1 MFNLI
6 QLLTHEQMEFS
17 ISLPP
22 YAATVVIGQTVLQGL
37 PSEFTVGF
45 YKEEMPLDGR
55 PFILSMKTGISTFVE
70 TKLSVEEAEQFL
82 DYLSELVR
90 MAKGTIRH
98 IK

>member
-1 MFNLI
+1 
-6 QLLTHEQMEFS
+6 MEFS

-70 TKLSVEEAEQFL
+70 TKLSVEEAEQL
-82 DYLSELVR
+82 LEYLSELVR